1 MRDRYIYIDTEKERE
16 REKESS
22 CRFPEDCLASVVEG
36 LGKLYI
42 YVGKEREER
51 QRERDIY
58 ICIYM

>member
-1 MRDRYIYIDTEKERE
+1 MRDRYIYIYRHRERERE

-42 YVGKEREER
+42 Y
-51 QRERDIY
+51 
-58 ICIYM
+58 M

>member
-1 MRDRYIYIDTEKERE
+1 MRDRYIYIDTEKE

-42 YVGKEREER
+42 Y
-51 QRERDIY
+51 
-58 ICIYM
+58 M